1 MEPSCPRQFAR
12 TSLGKRTGTRSRYI
26 EKNVLP
32 VLAGKGCYTKIMMMN
47 TTYYAGVSVVGK
59 GVGRTPPPYQSKSKL
74 TTPLIKSQVKISPS
88 HRDQKQKASAKSSWE
103 KFIQKLYLRLKKNL
117 EKKIKNLNFPACS
130 KLRNQYFY

>member
-1 MEPSCPRQFAR
+1 
-12 TSLGKRTGTRSRYI
+12 
-26 EKNVLP
+26 
-32 VLAGKGCYTKIMMMN
+32 MMMN

-74 TTPLIKSQVKISPS
+74 TTPLIKIQVKISPS

-117 EKKIKNLNFPACS
+117 EKKIKNLNFPAFS